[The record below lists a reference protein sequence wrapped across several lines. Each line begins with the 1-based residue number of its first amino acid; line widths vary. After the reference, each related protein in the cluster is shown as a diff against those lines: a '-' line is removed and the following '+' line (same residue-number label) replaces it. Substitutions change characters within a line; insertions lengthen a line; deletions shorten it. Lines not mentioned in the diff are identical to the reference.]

1 MKPTP
6 TISIICALVTLTMI
20 TSIPTVAGVPSKEL
34 APPSIRMLD
43 YNQMRAITEI
53 TQRIESMMALAQNVS
68 TRVWVQ
74 GLRDPDGRVGLFI
87 ACSRPFIT
95 PSNTT
100 GMDARK
106 AWVLLAVFAIT
117 KHTEGSPVSLD
128 YIGFTDQSG
137 LIGEHWFYRLEMST
151 ARQVQH
157 QLFAH
162 AITMEQAYDKVIAAW
177 HRVGPEG

>member
-1 MKPTP
+1 M
-6 TISIICALVTLTMI
+6 A
-20 TSIPTVAGVPSKEL
+20 AVPPRE
-34 APPSIRMLD
+34 PPPPGIRMLGYD
-43 YNQMRAITEI
+43 QMRAVTGI
-53 TQRIESMMALAQNVS
+53 TQRIEGMMALAPNVS
-68 TRVWVQ
+68 TRVWAQ

-95 PSNTT
+95 PTKT
-100 GMDARK
+100 PGMDARK

-137 LIGEHWFYRLEMST
+137 LGGEHWFYRLEMSA

-157 QLFAH
+157 ELFAR

-177 HRVGPEG
+177 RRVGSED